1 MSAVQPPSVPDEN
14 CVEKRV
20 DLLGDAVGDT
30 ALKARGKKISYEI
43 RRYTPRTTSWSRL
56 PSSLQVSTG

>member
-1 MSAVQPPSVPDEN
+1 MDAVQPPSVPDEN

-30 ALKARGKKISYEI
+30 ALKARGKKISY
-43 RRYTPRTTSWSRL
+43 RRVGDARHAPLDTTC
-56 PSSLQVSTG
+56 

>member
-1 MSAVQPPSVPDEN
+1 MNAVQPPSVPDEN

-30 ALKARGKKISYEI
+30 ALKAREKNIS
-43 RRYTPRTTSWSRL
+43 
-56 PSSLQVSTG
+56 

>member
-1 MSAVQPPSVPDEN
+1 MDAVQPPSVPDEN

-30 ALKARGKKISYEI
+30 ALKARGKKISY
-43 RRYTPRTTSWSRL
+43 RRVGDARHEPLVLTI
-56 PSSLQVSTG
+56 PS